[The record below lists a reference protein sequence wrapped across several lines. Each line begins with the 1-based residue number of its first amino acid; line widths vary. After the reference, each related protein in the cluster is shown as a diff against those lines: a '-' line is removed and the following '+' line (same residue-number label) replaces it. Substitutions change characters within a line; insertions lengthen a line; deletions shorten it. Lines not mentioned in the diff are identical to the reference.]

1 MMLVL
6 VLILVIIA
14 GCSTNG
20 SKTEMKVES
29 PKPNESTTVN
39 LPEAASLRILTENS
53 PSWPAKKDWAVWKWL
68 KEKTNITILH
78 ETQTGPGSVAL
89 SIASGDMPDLYTVY
103 LDEAQKYGAQGA
115 FLDLSKYLDK
125 MPNVKAFLD
134 SRPDVAQR
142 MTSPGGEKYQLLT
155 DGAGA
160 GNQTVWFYRDDIL
173 KKHSLNE
180 PKTWEE
186 LYETAKKLK
195 QLYPDSYPFVFR
207 HGLNTLGAFGP
218 SFGFYPSFFEDKD
231 TGKIKYGVN
240 DPAFKKMIEYLNK
253 FYKEGLI
260 PPDWLSMDYKV
271 WTQFITTNKSFIT
284 IQYIPQ
290 IEIMN
295 AQLQNGAHLK
305 FMPPPLGAGS
315 KGYIPNS
322 NFEVTGFAVSSKT
335 KNLDAVLRY
344 LDFIYSK
351 EGKDILSWGKEGE
364 TYTIEN
370 GKRKFMPQFKE
381 VVDLAKEAGII
392 TQGTYGLADANAV
405 MSLRNENEQYSYNE
419 AEKYKFPVTPVL
431 PMLKAEEKAAIT
443 VDQEKVTKF
452 YETSVAKFILGETP
466 MTQWDAF
473 ISELNKLG
481 VQKIIDTYQV
491 GLDRVKAK

>member
-1 MMLVL
+1 M
-6 VLILVIIA
+6 
-14 GCSTNG
+14 NG
-20 SKTEMKVES
+20 SKTKTGVES
-29 PKPNESTTVN
+29 PKPSELTAVK
-39 LPEAASLRILTENS
+39 LPEAASLRLLTENS
-53 PSWPAKKDWAVWKWL
+53 PSWPVKKDWGVWKWV
-68 KEKTNITILH
+68 KEKTNITILQ
-78 ETQTGPGSVAL
+78 ETQTGPESVAL
-89 SIASGDMPDLYTVY
+89 SIASGDMPDLYSVY
-103 LDEAQKYGAQGA
+103 PDEAQKYGAQGA
-115 FLDLSKYLDK
+115 FLDLSKYMDK
-125 MPNVKAFLD
+125 MPNVKAFLA

-142 MTSPGGEKYQLLT
+142 LTSPGGEKYELLN

-160 GNQTVWFYRDDIL
+160 GNMRVWFYRDDIF

-218 SFGFYPSFFEDKD
+218 SFGLYPTFFEEKD
-231 TGKIKYGVN
+231 TGKFKYGVN
-240 DPAFKKMIEYLNK
+240 DPAFKTMIEYLNK

-260 PPDWLSMDYKV
+260 PPDWLSMDYKA

-295 AQLQNGAHLK
+295 NQLQNGAHLK

-315 KGYIPNS
+315 KAYIPKAD
-322 NFEVTGFAVSSKT
+322 FDVLGFAVSSKT
-335 KNLDAVLRY
+335 KNLDAALRY

-381 VVDLAKEAGII
+381 VVDLAKEAGIM
-392 TQGTYGLADANAV
+392 TAGTYGAADANAV
-405 MSLRNENEQYSYNE
+405 MSLRSENEQYSYKE
-419 AEKYKFPVTPVL
+419 AEKYQYPVVGVLPVL
-431 PMLKAEEKAAIT
+431 KEEERAAIA
-443 VDQEKVTKF
+443 VDQDKVTKF
-452 YETSVAKFILGETP
+452 YETSVAKFILGQTP

-491 GLDRVKAK
+491 GLDRVKVKK